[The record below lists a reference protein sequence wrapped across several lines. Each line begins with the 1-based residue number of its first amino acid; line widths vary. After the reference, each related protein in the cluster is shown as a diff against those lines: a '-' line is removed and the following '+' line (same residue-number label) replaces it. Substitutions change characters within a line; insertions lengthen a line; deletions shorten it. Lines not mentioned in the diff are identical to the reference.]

1 MQPTTAR
8 ALFLAAAPAIAL
20 AGSFNG
26 AWDATIAAGADPVPF
41 RMEVTES
48 PARVC
53 FFEDTQ
59 PVCSTSARIEKGRLT
74 AQWDFYKAE
83 LRLEARD
90 GGLAG
95 VYHSFRSNRD
105 TEVAARP
112 HQAPPA
118 PSSPPAK
125 LEGEWE
131 ARVADRPE
139 AATWQLLL
147 RQSGSELKG
156 TILRVDGDNGTM
168 VGRIDGKHFQ
178 ISHFSGDRPVSLT
191 GDLQSD
197 GSLELML
204 GRTKLTAL
212 RPAEARARKLP
223 PPLDPTTH
231 AHVKSP
237 DEPFRFRFP
246 DLAGRVYS
254 QDDFRGKPLIVT
266 ITGSWCPNCR
276 DEAPFLAELYDRYHA
291 KGLEIVAFCFEDD
304 ADGPE
309 HNQLRA
315 FMRKF
320 GMKYPALLAGDPATR
335 DILKTAVP
343 QIENLSAYP
352 SSIYIGRDGRVRMV
366 HTGFPGPGSGQELA
380 RVKQEIRELVE
391 RMLAEPIAA
400 VR

>member
-168 VGRIDGKHFQ
+168 VGESTAS
-178 ISHFSGDRPVSLT
+178 ISRS
-191 GDLQSD
+191 
-197 GSLELML
+197 
-204 GRTKLTAL
+204 RTS
-212 RPAEARARKLP
+212 RATVP
-223 PPLDPTTH
+223 
-231 AHVKSP
+231 SP
-237 DEPFRFRFP
+237 
-246 DLAGRVYS
+246 
-254 QDDFRGKPLIVT
+254 
-266 ITGSWCPNCR
+266 
-276 DEAPFLAELYDRYHA
+276 
-291 KGLEIVAFCFEDD
+291 
-304 ADGPE
+304 
-309 HNQLRA
+309 
-315 FMRKF
+315 
-320 GMKYPALLAGDPATR
+320 
-335 DILKTAVP
+335 
-343 QIENLSAYP
+343 
-352 SSIYIGRDGRVRMV
+352 YI
-366 HTGFPGPGSGQELA
+366 
-380 RVKQEIRELVE
+380 
-391 RMLAEPIAA
+391 
-400 VR
+400 

>member
-1 MQPTTAR
+1 M
-8 ALFLAAAPAIAL
+8 AL
-20 AGSFNG
+20 AGAFDG
-26 AWDATIAAGADPVPF
+26 KWDATIAAGADPVPF
-41 RMEVTES
+41 RMEVTGS
-48 PARVC
+48 PAKVC
-53 FFEDTQ
+53 FFEDEQ
-59 PVCSTSARIEKGRLT
+59 PVCSTSARIENGKLT

-83 LRLEARD
+83 LRLEFKD
-90 GGLAG
+90 NTLAG

-105 TEVAARP
+105 SAVTARK
-112 HQAPPA
+112 HQTNPA
-118 PSSPPAK
+118 PSSPPAR
-125 LEGEWE
+125 LAGEWE

-139 AATWQLLL
+139 SATWQLLL
-147 RQSGSELKG
+147 RQTGSELKG

-178 ISHFSGDRPVSLT
+178 ISHFSGDRPVSLA
-191 GDLQSD
+191 GDLKPD
-197 GSLELML
+197 GSLDLML

-223 PPLDPTTH
+223 PPLDPAAH
-231 AHVKSP
+231 AHAKNP

-246 DLAGRVYS
+246 DLNGRVYS
-254 QDDFRGKPLIVT
+254 EADFRGKPLIVT

-276 DEAPFLAELYDRYHA
+276 DEAPVLAELYDRYHA
-291 KGLEIVAFCFEDD
+291 RGLEIAAFCFEDA

-320 GMKYPALLAGDPATR
+320 GMKYPALLAGDPATK

-366 HTGFPGPGSGQELA
+366 HTGFPGPGSGEELA